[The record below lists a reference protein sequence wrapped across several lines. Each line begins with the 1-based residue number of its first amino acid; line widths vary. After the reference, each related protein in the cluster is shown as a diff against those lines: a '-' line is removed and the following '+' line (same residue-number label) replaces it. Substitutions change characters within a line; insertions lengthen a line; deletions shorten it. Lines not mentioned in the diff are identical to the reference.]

1 MGIEHFSANVR
12 FTRKFQNKRLTRPK
26 NIKRTLSGTSENP
39 NMAKPENLI
48 AKLRKLELENKRL
61 RDNLDVLQVVQVNK
75 TFHGAY

>member
-26 NIKRTLSGTSENP
+26 NIKRTLSGSSDNP
-39 NMAKPENLI
+39 NMTRPENLI
-48 AKLRKLELENKRL
+48 DKLNKLELENGRL
-61 RDNLDVLQVVQVNK
+61 RDNLNVLQVLQVNK